1 MEEQSRQQ
9 WLEAANQEWARI
21 LQDPLARAELEAEQ
35 MLWDATLGDGLEDDP
50 WEPLPAEE
58 QSE

>member
-21 LQDPLARAELEAEQ
+21 LQEPLARAELEAEQ
-35 MLWDATLGDGLEDDP
+35 MLWDAENDP